1 LPFSTLAKP
10 VTFVA
15 FNTFFVPANRSNY
28 FLLHFIVFIWG
39 WTAILGKVITLSP
52 FKLVWLRIPIAMFGI
67 LAYLILTRKP
77 IYTTRKN
84 MLKYLAVGLI
94 VALHWVCFYTAIKK
108 SNVSVTLACF
118 STGSL
123 FTAFIEPL
131 FLKRKI
137 LLYEIVFGLMVVVAL
152 CIIFQVE
159 TQYALGIFLG
169 IMAALTSSVFGVLNG
184 YMVKR
189 GHNGSYIFL
198 YEMIGGFIG
207 MTIFVLCYKPWDG
220 PWIAMSGMDLFYM
233 LILGIAATTV
243 PFLISLYILK
253 TISPYTV
260 SLTLNLETVYGI
272 IFAYFIFH
280 EDKQLTGYFYLGAAI
295 ILSTVFLNA
304 CMKMR
309 KPQKI
314 SAD

>member
-1 LPFSTLAKP
+1 MLP
-10 VTFVA
+10 
-15 FNTFFVPANRSNY
+15 NRKNY

-39 WTAILGKVITLSP
+39 WTAILGKTITLP
-52 FKLVWLRIPIAMFGI
+52 ADKLVWLRLPIAMTGI
-67 LAYLILTRKP
+67 IVYLLLTKKP
-77 IYTTRKN
+77 IHASPKN
-84 MLKYLAVGLI
+84 ILKYLAVGLI
-94 VALHWVCFYTAIKK
+94 VALHWICFYSAIKE

-137 LLYEIVFGLMVVVAL
+137 RLYEIVFGLMVIGAL

-159 TQYALGIFLG
+159 TQYKWGIFLG
-169 IMAALTSSVFGVLNG
+169 VMAALTSSVFGVLNG
-184 YMVKR
+184 FMVQR
-189 GHNGSYIFL
+189 GHNGTHISL
-198 YEMIGGFIG
+198 YEMLGGFLG
-207 MTIFVLCYKPWDG
+207 MTVFVLLAKPWEG
-220 PWIAMSGMDLFYM
+220 PWIEMSRHDLFY
-233 LILGIAATTV
+233 LVVLGIAATAV
-243 PFLISLYILK
+243 PFLISLHILK

-280 EDKQLTGYFYLGAAI
+280 EDQQLTGYFYLGAAI

-304 CMKMR
+304 YMKMR
-309 KPQKI
+309 KT
-314 SAD
+314 